1 MVLFG
6 EVAEFRSGSQH
17 VFLRIS
23 PLDVPRASPGTFPN
37 VGDNDPNLLLT
48 EHSGSQRPCDPSEL
62 FTTCW
67 KGLRDHLVI
76 PGSRRVWKT
85 RGRLSNNPT
94 RDYLL
99 AVSRSGIRHFALMG
113 PMGVSLKRAA
123 ISVPVI
129 SCGEK

>member
-48 EHSGSQRPCDPSEL
+48 EHSGSQRPCDPSEAL
-62 FTTCW
+62 YNLLERFTRPFSHT
-67 KGLRDHLVI
+67 GFA
-76 PGSRRVWKT
+76 PGVENAWPAK
-85 RGRLSNNPT
+85 
-94 RDYLL
+94 
-99 AVSRSGIRHFALMG
+99 
-113 PMGVSLKRAA
+113 
-123 ISVPVI
+123 
-129 SCGEK
+129 